1 MTMVKVFK
9 HFEASIDEKGNPVL
23 QLFLQSEENSTKRLV
38 EGLVFGPE
46 VTVETLELFV
56 RRENRLLDNY
66 FIKGKTGNYS
76 MHVAS
81 KHNAKFAD
89 IVKSE
94 IEFWG
99 KRGIILL

>member
-1 MTMVKVFK
+1 MVKVFK
-9 HFEASIDEKGNPVL
+9 HFEASTDEKGNPIL
-23 QLFLQSEENSTKRLV
+23 QLFLHSEENPTKRLV

-56 RRENRLLDNY
+56 RRENRLLDKY

-81 KHNAKFAD
+81 KHNARYAD

-94 IEFWG
+94 IQFWQ
-99 KRGIILL
+99 KRGITLL

>member
-9 HFEASIDEKGNPVL
+9 HFEASIDEKGDPVV
-23 QLFLQSEENSTKRLV
+23 QLFLRSEENPTEKLV
-38 EGLVFGPE
+38 EGLFFTPG
-46 VTVETLELFV
+46 VTVETLELFI
-56 RRENRLLDNY
+56 RRENHQLDNY
-66 FIKGKTGNYS
+66 FTKGKTGNYS